1 MNNKSA
7 RQRAQELGL
16 GVFKICEELHGSN
29 NGSCDRLD
37 NKTEKV
43 YIDILESYLI
53 EWVDYKQSIM
63 YDTAVKRLIETTLH
77 ETKYLWM
84 YY

>member
-1 MNNKSA
+1 MDKSA

-37 NKTEKV
+37 NKKEKL
-43 YIDILESYLI
+43 YIDILESYLA

-63 YDTAVKRLIETTLH
+63 YDTAVKRLIETTIH